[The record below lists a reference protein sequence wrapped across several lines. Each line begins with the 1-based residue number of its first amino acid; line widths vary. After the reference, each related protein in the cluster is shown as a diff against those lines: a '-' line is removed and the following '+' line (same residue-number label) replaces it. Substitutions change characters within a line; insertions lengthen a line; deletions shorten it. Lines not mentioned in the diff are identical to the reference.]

1 MVAQIQIL
9 FCSLFWAVDAV
20 DHTAEFLR
28 RMILQNAQGVG
39 VGITDMEVSSLKKKF
54 KDKKF
59 AAGCSRDT
67 IRQGA
72 EMLGWELETLMEGTI
87 RAMAATEAEMLS
99 ELEKLTADA

>member
-39 VGITDMEVSSLKKKF
+39 VGITDMEDRRLFQFPCKVQLI
-54 KDKKF
+54 DEPDVLDE
-59 AAGCSRDT
+59 A
-67 IRQGA
+67 
-72 EMLGWELETLMEGTI
+72 TLLLPLIVIVQSCFTDGDDFGI
-87 RAMAATEAEMLS
+87 PCVL
-99 ELEKLTADA
+99 L